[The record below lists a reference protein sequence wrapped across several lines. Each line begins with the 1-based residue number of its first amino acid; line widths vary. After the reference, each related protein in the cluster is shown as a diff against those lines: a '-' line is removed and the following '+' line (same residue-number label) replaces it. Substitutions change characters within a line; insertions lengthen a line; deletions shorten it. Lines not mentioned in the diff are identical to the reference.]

1 MAQQF
6 GQDPP
11 LEALHPMSTSHSTSA
26 SSPALPNPSNALRKY
41 ITRNSVYYIRAN
53 VCLEVRERH
62 SATAQPQ
69 HGATKQRIVAC
80 VRWRR
85 EGGHDVLIGTAP
97 QVGDSLLLGDTPA
110 PLVLTSAVR
119 HIEDTLDTN
128 SG

>member
-1 MAQQF
+1 M
-6 GQDPP
+6 
-11 LEALHPMSTSHSTSA
+11 LSHSTSA
-26 SSPALPNPSNALRKY
+26 STPVLPNPSNELRKY
-41 ITRNSVYYIRAN
+41 ITRNSVYYVREN
-53 VCLEVRERH
+53 VCLEVRARH
-62 SATAQPQ
+62 SSTAQPQ
-69 HGATKQRIVAC
+69 PGAARQRIVAC

-128 SG
+128 LG